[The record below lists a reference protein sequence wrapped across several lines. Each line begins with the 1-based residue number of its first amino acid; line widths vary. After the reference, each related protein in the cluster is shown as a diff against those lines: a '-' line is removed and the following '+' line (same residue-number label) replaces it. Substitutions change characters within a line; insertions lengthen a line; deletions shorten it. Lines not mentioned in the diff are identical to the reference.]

1 MLRPTGWWLAATP
14 VDLRCG
20 MDRLLVRVQTE
31 FARDGLDGGAYVF
44 RNKSG
49 NRMKV
54 VCVDAYGVWLC
65 TRRLH
70 SGQFVWP
77 RVDATLCTL
86 DQAQF
91 EWLVAG
97 VDWQRLSARIEDVR
111 RVL

>member
-1 MLRPTGWWLAATP
+1 MLAPTGWWLAVVP

-20 MDRLLVRVQTE
+20 MDRLLVRVATE
-31 FARDGLDGGAYVF
+31 FGHDGFDGGAYVF
-44 RNKSG
+44 RNKCG
-49 NRMKV
+49 NRIKV
-54 VCVDAYGVWLC
+54 VCVDAHGVWLS

-70 SGQFVWP
+70 RGLFVWP
-77 RVDATLCTL
+77 RADAALCTL
-86 DQAQF
+86 SATQF